1 MKTNRSS
8 LALAAQP
15 SLTKVLLAMLAS
27 FALVFSFAVP
37 ASAAT
42 TITSIVKSGG
52 GLAAGPTAGGTQ
64 VVITGT
70 GFDTGTPAADYVKF
84 GATNA
89 TSFTVNSATQVT
101 ATAPAGAA
109 GVVSVTVGTIVFPS
123 GFTYAA
129 APTITTVAP
138 ATGPLGGTNTVV
150 ITGTNF
156 IGVAGATAVKFGG
169 SGGTNATS
177 YTVNSATQITAVV
190 PARSA
195 GAVDVYVQA
204 AGGDVNKTTAYT
216 YVSSPPTITSI
227 GTRSGPLTGATTV
240 VITGTNFHG
249 VVGSAAVKF
258 GANNATSYTVNS
270 PTQITAVAP
279 AGAAGTVNVLV
290 TAVDG
295 TATLSAAYT
304 YRATS
309 TAINASE
316 KVFFSSGRSEIR
328 SSQYDAFA
336 AIALAAEGKTG
347 IRVVVTSRRW
357 SGSPASLGKARNTS
371 VVKLLR
377 LVGLDGANV
386 TYNRFNTKATAGGA
400 LADKNNR
407 VTITVSWTN

>member
-15 SLTKVLLAMLAS
+15 SLSKVLLAMLAS
-27 FALVFSFAVP
+27 LAMVFSFAVP
-37 ASAAT
+37 ASAAAPTIASFTPAIGT
-42 TITSIVKSGG
+42 TGTSV
-52 GLAAGPTAGGTQ
+52 A
-64 VVITGT
+64 ITGT
-70 GFDTGTPAADYVKF
+70 NFNDPNVSAVRFGTV
-84 GATNA
+84 NA
-89 TSFTVNSATQVT
+89 TSFVIDSATQITAVVPAGSGQVDVIVVNADGT
-101 ATAPAGAA
+101 ATSA
-109 GVVSVTVGTIVFPS
+109 TK
-123 GFTYAA
+123 FTY
-129 APTITTVAP
+129 APTITSVSP
-138 ATGPLGGTNTVV
+138 ATGPLGGTNSIV

-156 IGVAGATAVKFGG
+156 IGVSGASGVTI
-169 SGGTNATS
+169 GGTNATS

-190 PARSA
+190 PARAA
-195 GAVDVYVQA
+195 GAVNVVVTA
-204 AGGDVNKTTAYT
+204 TGGTATSTNGYT

-227 GTRSGPLTGATTV
+227 GTRSGPLTGATSV

-279 AGAAGTVNVLV
+279 AGVAGTVNVVV

-295 TATLSAAYT
+295 TATLGSAYT
-304 YRATS
+304 YRAVS
-309 TAINASE
+309 TATNASE
-316 KVFFSSGRSEIR
+316 RIFFTPGRSEIR

-336 AIALAAEGKTG
+336 AIALATEGKTNV
-347 IRVVVTSRRW
+347 RVTVTSRRW
-357 SGSPASLGKARNTS
+357 SGSAASLGRARNIS

-400 LADKNNR
+400 LVKKNNR